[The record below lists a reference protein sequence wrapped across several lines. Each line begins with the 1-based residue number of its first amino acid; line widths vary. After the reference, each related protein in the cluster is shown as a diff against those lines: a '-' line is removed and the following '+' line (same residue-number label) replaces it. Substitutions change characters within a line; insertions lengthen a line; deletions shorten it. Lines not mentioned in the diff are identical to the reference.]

1 MRVTD
6 LGEGYLRPPNYV
18 GEFSV
23 GIFFQGSEAGDFK
36 FNAVAELKLGKM
48 DAISEF
54 PFNWK
59 VSDIFTQSCQFKQF
73 KQQE

>member
-1 MRVTD
+1 MRGTD
-6 LGEGYLRPPNYV
+6 LAEGYLRPSNYV
-18 GEFSV
+18 GEFSA

-36 FNAVAELKLGKM
+36 FNALAELKHGKM

-59 VSDIFTQSCQFKQF
+59 VSDIVTQICQFKQF
-73 KQQE
+73 KKQV